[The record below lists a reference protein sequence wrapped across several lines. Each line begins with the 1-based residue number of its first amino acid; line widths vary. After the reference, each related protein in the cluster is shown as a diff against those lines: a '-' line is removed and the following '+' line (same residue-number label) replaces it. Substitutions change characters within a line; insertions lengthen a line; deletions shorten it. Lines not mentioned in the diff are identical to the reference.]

1 MKIAPADIAQI
12 PQRTNHEHRNIVIMF
27 QEDPTF
33 LTIYSINF
41 DFYSKKTRSDV

>member
-27 QEDPTF
+27 QDTF